1 MILFCW
7 CFHPHLL
14 SISCNQSEFEPECRW
29 FIWYVS
35 FMNIYILL
43 IIFRLCWAF
52 ECNFGWNLCTQCSIS
67 INSIVLLRL
76 SSNVMLVVTVA
87 VAVTVTVTVTIMV
100 FGSGGNGTAATL
112 SGSDC
117 TNMTNASALMLNWIM
132 CLSDTCTKQPATWID
147 LIELT

>member
-7 CFHPHLL
+7 CCHPPPPAIDFVQSIWIWARVPLIHL
-14 SISCNQSEFEPECRW
+14 
-29 FIWYVS
+29 IWVS
-35 FMNIYILL
+35 WAVVHILL
-43 IIFRLCWAF
+43 IIFRLCRAF

-87 VAVTVTVTVTIMV
+87 VAVTVMVTMV
-100 FGSGGNGTAATL
+100 VVGSGGNGTAATL

-147 LIELT
+147 LTKLT